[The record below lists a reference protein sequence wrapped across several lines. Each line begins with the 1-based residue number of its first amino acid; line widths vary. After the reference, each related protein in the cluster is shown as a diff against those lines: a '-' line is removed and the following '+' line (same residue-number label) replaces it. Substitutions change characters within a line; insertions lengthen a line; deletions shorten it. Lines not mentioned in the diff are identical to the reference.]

1 MQCHEIRRLTIA
13 PSFAAVGILLAGAAL
28 ADQPKPA
35 PITAH
40 QMAHCMLQRI
50 HEDRHGDRNESYKEA
65 YHACKQDL
73 AAEADRGTATAMNN
87 DREGSK

>member
-1 MQCHEIRRLTIA
+1 MRCQEIQRLSIT
-13 PSFAAVGILLAGAAL
+13 PSLAAIGILLANTAL

-50 HEDRHGDRNESYKEA
+50 HEDRRGDRNESYKEA
-65 YHACKQDL
+65 FHACKQDL
-73 AAEADRGTATAMNN
+73 NAEADRGTATAMNN
-87 DREGSK
+87 DREESK